1 MNLIS
6 TTGFYDCNFSFFA
19 YIMPLY
25 ITSLNSGSNGN
36 CYYVGNHREAVLID
50 AGISCRETEK
60 RIARSG
66 LCFNKIRAVFITHE
80 HTDHTRGVE
89 VIARKYQIPVYITAA
104 THKNSSLQMDHNLIM
119 SFKANVP
126 VQIGDLSVKAFPKL
140 HDAKEPHSFT
150 VTDGGITVGILTDIG
165 SACNHVIQN
174 FSQCHAAF
182 LEANYDE
189 VMLEEGR
196 YPLFLKNRIRGDEG
210 HLSNHQALELF
221 TAHKASFMSH
231 LLLSHLS
238 EHNNSPQLVK
248 DLFMKHAGD
257 TNIAIASRHQESA
270 VYCISGDNAA
280 DQPGKTKVQAALPI
294 QMSLF

>member
-1 MNLIS
+1 MS
-6 TTGFYDCNFSFFA
+6 
-19 YIMPLY
+19 LY

-36 CYYVGNHREAVLID
+36 CYYVGNQHDAVLID

-66 LCFNKIRAVFITHE
+66 LSFDIIRAVFITHE
-80 HTDHTRGVE
+80 HSDHTRGLE

-104 THKNSSLQMDHNLIM
+104 THNNSSLKIAENLVHY
-119 SFKANVP
+119 FDAYAP
-126 VQIGDLSVKAFPKL
+126 VHIGELSVKAFPKM
-140 HDAKEPHSFT
+140 HDAMEPHSFT
-150 VTDGGITVGILTDIG
+150 VTGNGVTIGVLTDIG
-165 SACNHVIQN
+165 SACEHVIHN

-196 YPLFLKNRIRGDEG
+196 YPQFLKNRIRGGEG
-210 HLSNHQALELF
+210 HLSNVQALELF
-221 TAHKASFMSH
+221 NTHRHPSMSH

-238 EHNNSPQLVK
+238 EQNNSPELVR
-248 DLFMKHAGD
+248 DLFMKYAGD
-257 TNIAIASRHQESA
+257 IHIAIASRYAESA
-270 VYCISGDNAA
+270 VYCITGADVCDFPFKAA
-280 DQPGKTKVQAALPI
+280 VRVMQPI